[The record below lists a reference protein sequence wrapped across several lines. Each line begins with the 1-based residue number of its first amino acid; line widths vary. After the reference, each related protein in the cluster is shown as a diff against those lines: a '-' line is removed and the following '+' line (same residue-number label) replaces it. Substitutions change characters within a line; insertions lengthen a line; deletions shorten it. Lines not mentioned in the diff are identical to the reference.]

1 MIVPSP
7 EIPGLV
13 HSTVHPKGHSKHLV
27 FDFQTLKC
35 VPCGPSK
42 DQLSSGVVRHKAPFT
57 RGGLPGS
64 RSSVSQVPPTDTRVC
79 TENRGSQRRLWQAPG
94 KNKIHTQNTL
104 PELPGETRSSR
115 KTGAPRTWV
124 LPQLPGPTC
133 RLRVAS
139 GEAVQGKAPVQVLY
153 PNPSL
158 SI

>member
-13 HSTVHPKGHSKHLV
+13 HSTVHSKGHSKHLV

-64 RSSVSQVPPTDTRVC
+64 RSSVSQVPPADTRVC
-79 TENRGSQRRLWQAPG
+79 TE
-94 KNKIHTQNTL
+94 TQNTL

-115 KTGAPRTWV
+115 KTGAPLTWV

-158 SI
+158 SV